1 MEDTNNTWTKPG
13 QNLDITWTKTGQN
26 LDKTVNEE
34 YELNFEVLS
43 SFVHP
48 RGFGQDGFN
57 LVKTTRFCPSGQN
70 LPTLGRRHPFS

>member
-1 MEDTNNTWTKPG
+1 MEDTNNTWTKP
-13 QNLDITWTKTGQN
+13 GQN

-34 YELNFEVLS
+34 YELNFEILS

-70 LPTLGRRHPFS
+70 LPTLGKTGTVDSA

>member
-13 QNLDITWTKTGQN
+13 QNLDITWTKPGQN

-43 SFVHP
+43 IQEVLD
-48 RGFGQDGFN
+48 RTV
-57 LVKTTRFCPSGQN
+57 LTRLKPSCPKPILN
-70 LPTLGRRHPFS
+70 

>member
-13 QNLDITWTKTGQN
+13 QNLDKTWTKR
-26 LDKTVNEE
+26 
-34 YELNFEVLS
+34 
-43 SFVHP
+43 FVHP

-70 LPTLGRRHPFS
+70 LPTLPYIE